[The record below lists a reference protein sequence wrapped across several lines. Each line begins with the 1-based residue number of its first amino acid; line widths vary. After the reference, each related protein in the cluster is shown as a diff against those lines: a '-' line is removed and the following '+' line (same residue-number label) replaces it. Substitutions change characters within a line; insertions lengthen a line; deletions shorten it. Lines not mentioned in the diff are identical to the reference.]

1 MEISIH
7 ISTFKYMFVFIVY
20 LIGRFERELPFN
32 PSCMWQY
39 FLDVELRRVEII
51 GLKPRWEEPKLQ
63 GCTARKGCL

>member
-7 ISTFKYMFVFIVY
+7 ISTSKYMFVFIVY

-32 PSCMWQY
+32 LSCTWQY

-51 GLKPRWEEPKLQ
+51 GLKPCWEKPKLQ
-63 GCTARKGCL
+63 GRTARK